1 MAFCSQCGTKLDPNA
16 RFCPNCGTAVAAGA
30 AQQPYRQPEET
41 YRQQEQQP
49 YQPSREYA
57 PTDAFRT
64 AESADARD
72 VRDNKGMAVLA
83 YLGILVLIPIF
94 AAKESRFAR
103 FHANQGLVL
112 LLFEIGFGIVCSIFA
127 AIFAAL
133 FLFRATALYAALMVL
148 LAMGGGIFFLVLLIL
163 GIVNACGGNCRRLPV
178 IGKIDILR

>member
-30 AQQPYRQPEET
+30 TQQPYRQPEGT
-41 YRQQEQQP
+41 DRQPEQQP
-49 YQPSREYA
+49 YQPSREYGPA
-57 PTDAFRT
+57 DGFRT
-64 AESADARD
+64 EESAEARD

-133 FLFRATALYAALMVL
+133 LLFGATVLYAALFGLV
-148 LAMGGGIFFLVLLIL
+148 AMGGGIFFFVLLIL
-163 GIVNACGGNCRRLPV
+163 GIVNACNGSCRRLPV
-178 IGKIDILR
+178 IGKIDILQ